1 MRRIAVLGPLLAL
14 VALGPQASSGA
25 AQATPSDRWPSFRG
39 TLASGVADSQG
50 LPDRWDAGTGAGIA
64 WRTPI
69 PGLAH
74 SSPIAWG
81 DRLYVTTAVS
91 SRAGATFRPG
101 LYGDGTASDDR
112 SVHEWQLI
120 ALDRATG
127 RIVWTRTAFRGEP
140 REKRHIK
147 STYANQTPAT
157 DGRIVVAFFGSQGLY
172 AYTVDGAL
180 KWKQDLGV
188 LNAGAYDAPDYEWGN
203 ASSPVIDD
211 GRVYVQLDVQRGSS
225 LQAFDL
231 ETGERLWKAARTEL
245 PSWAT
250 PTIVQG
256 PKGKEIVT
264 NAPNRI
270 RGYDPATG
278 QELWSLAGSSKITA
292 PTPIMAGGLVFVA
305 SGRAPERPIF
315 AIRPGARGDLTPA
328 AGATSSEG
336 VAWSRTQRGP
346 YMPTPLAYGDVLY
359 VLSNQGLLDA
369 YTLRTGAELYRQ
381 RIPHGGS
388 GFSAS
393 PVASDGRL
401 FLSSEDGEVFVIRA
415 GPAFEAVAR
424 NTMGSPIMA
433 TAAIAGGRMLIRTQ
447 THLVAVGSP

>member
-1 MRRIAVLGPLLAL
+1 MRVTFVFVPLVTLIALA
-14 VALGPQASSGA
+14 ASASSGA
-25 AQATPSDRWPSFRG
+25 PRAAPSDRWPSFRG
-39 TLASGVADSQG
+39 VLAAGVADGQG
-50 LPDRWDAGTGAGIA
+50 VPDQWDLATGAGIK
-64 WRTPI
+64 WSTPVA
-69 PGLAH
+69 GLAH

-81 DRLYVTTAVS
+81 DRVYVTTAVS
-91 SRAGATFRPG
+91 SRADATFRPG
-101 LYGDGTASDDR
+101 LYGDGTASEDR

-120 ALDRATG
+120 ALDRVTG
-127 RIVWTRTAFRGEP
+127 RVVWSRTALRGEP

-157 DGRIVVAFFGSQGLY
+157 DGSVVVAFFGSQGLY
-172 AYTVDGAL
+172 AYTVDGTL

-188 LNAGAYDAPDYEWGN
+188 LNTGAYNDPDYEWGT
-203 ASSPVIDD
+203 ASSPVIGD
-211 GRVYVQLDVQRGSS
+211 GRVYVQCDVQEGSS

-231 ETGERLWKAARTEL
+231 QTGKRLWKAARTEL

-256 PKGKEIVT
+256 PGGKELVT

-270 RGYDPATG
+270 RAYDPATG
-278 QELWSLAGSSKITA
+278 QELWSLGGSSKITA
-292 PTPIMAGGLVFVA
+292 PTPIVAAGLIVVA
-305 SGRAPERPIF
+305 SGRAPERPLF
-315 AIRPGARGDLTPA
+315 AIRPGARGDLTLA
-328 AGATSSEG
+328 AGTTSNEG
-336 VAWSRTQRGP
+336 IAWSRTQRGP

-369 YTLRTGAELYRQ
+369 YTIATGAELYRQ

-401 FLSSEDGEVFVIRA
+401 FLPSEDGEVFVVRA
-415 GPAFEAVAR
+415 GPVFELVAR
-424 NTMGSPIMA
+424 NMLGQPIMA
-433 TAAIAGGRMLIRTQ
+433 TPAIAGGLLIVRTQ
-447 THLVAVGSP
+447 TQLVAIGR